1 MSKAV
6 LVMDM
11 PENCLEC
18 PLCYK
23 ADKLSLGDFKYQILY
38 RCRMEPD
45 DIEEVYLEDIIHKKP
60 DWCPLKPMPEKIH
73 NDNGYDEY
81 SDGYDAGW
89 NSCIDAIGG
98 GDYD

>member
-11 PENCLEC
+11 PERCAWC
-18 PLCYK
+18 PLGRLFGTAGAVECNVANK
-23 ADKLSLGDFKYQILY
+23 VNRNCES
-38 RCRMEPD
+38 
-45 DIEEVYLEDIIHKKP
+45 VS
-60 DWCPLKPMPEKIH
+60 DWCPLRPMPEKIH

-89 NSCIDAIGG
+89 NA
-98 GDYD
+98 